1 LIEVHANTLDVILLD
16 IDLPGMNGYQM
27 LKRLQDEPRTA
38 AIPVLALSANAMPND
53 IRRGLA
59 AGFLDYLVK
68 PIEVPEFLRILD
80 GLLEQRPTQPKT

>member
-1 LIEVHANTLDVILLD
+1 
-16 IDLPGMNGYQM
+16 M

-53 IRRGLA
+53 IRRGLT

-80 GLLEQRPTQPKT
+80 GLLEQRKTQSRT